1 MGWYKRSCKVM
12 RILCAGSCFSIAV
25 IESFC
30 NVFMCI
36 MLHTHVFPWSV
47 PAGVSA
53 TSALRTSD
61 RPTVRIVMAMLVS
74 AHMRVVAVHLHELNK
89 LKYSVVRIRDRM
101 TAMIC
106 HEIRMTPSVMLYP
119 GCSAGELL
127 VSV

>member
-30 NVFMCI
+30 NMFMCI
-36 MLHTHVFPWSV
+36 MLHRIPTHVFPWSV

-61 RPTVRIVMAMLVS
+61 RPTVRIVMAMFVS
-74 AHMRVVAVHLHELNK
+74 THMRVVAVHLHELNK

-101 TAMIC
+101 S
-106 HEIRMTPSVMLYP
+106 HEIHDTVCHIVPRLQRW
-119 GCSAGELL
+119 
-127 VSV
+127 